1 MGLGGMGMEFAMGM
15 GLGALGGINDN
26 NRQGMG
32 NNNGG
37 PGGNN
42 SLEDNH
48 GGDANA
54 GSDLDALAGIGQD
67 FDFGLYL
74 AALDEEGDT
83 GGSNGGSGGNGE
95 VIV

>member
-1 MGLGGMGMEFAMGM
+1 MGM

-26 NRQGMG
+26 NHQGIG

-37 PGGNN
+37 AGGNIG
-42 SLEDNH
+42 LEGSQ

-54 GSDLDALAGIGQD
+54 GTDLDALAGIGQD

-74 AALDEEGDT
+74 ATLDEEGDN
-83 GGSNGGSGGNGE
+83 GGSNGGNGGNGE